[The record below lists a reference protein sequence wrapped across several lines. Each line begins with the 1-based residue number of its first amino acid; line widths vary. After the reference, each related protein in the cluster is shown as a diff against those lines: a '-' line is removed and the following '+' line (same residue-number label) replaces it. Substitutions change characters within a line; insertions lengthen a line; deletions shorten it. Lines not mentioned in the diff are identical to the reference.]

1 VDRRLISAL
10 VAVPIV
16 VAGGWWL
23 RSRSATG
30 VASQKV
36 QYKLSAVEVG
46 EVKKTVSATGTLQAW
61 RVVDIKA
68 RAGGE
73 LAFLGVDVGSEVKS
87 GQILAKI
94 DPLDVQ
100 LTLNQARADVTS
112 SKAREAQSGKTYQ
125 LTMKQS
131 DISVRD
137 SEANVRS
144 ATASKA
150 SAEASV
156 KAAETRL
163 ATARQ
168 QAEAQPRLTEAA
180 IASAKASYEQA
191 VTQRKQL
198 DATTR
203 QQRASAQAGYQ
214 QAVAN
219 RENARLTLE
228 RQKSLLQK
236 GFVSQQA
243 VDTAV
248 AGLEVADANILNTKA
263 RVDTID
269 VEMRTTLEAAD
280 ARVAQSK
287 AVYDQ
292 AKAGSVDIENRRNA
306 VLEAEASLLQA
317 KASLGQ
323 ATAALARAEA
333 SLDQSKAQT
342 INNDIRRF
350 DIDANK
356 ASIARAEAS
365 RFNAETAL
373 SRTVI
378 RAPMEGVV
386 LQKFVEQGTIIAS
399 ALGMAAQGT
408 NLVQIGDVSRMYV
421 DVAVDETDIASV
433 DVGQTV
439 DVAVEAYP
447 GIPFEGKVIRIDPQ
461 AVVLQNVTS
470 VHVRVEVDNSA
481 PTFALLKPSM
491 NATCEFVMDKV
502 DSAVKVPNEA
512 IRQDNEGDYVEIGTG
527 GKTPPPDPKT
537 GEVSDPDALVDV
549 KLKKVRIT
557 KGVEGNDV
565 TEVKESEGNAI
576 QEGVKIVTQTI
587 EPTPTTPGGG
597 SPFGGGMGGM
607 RGMGGGGGRR

>member
-1 VDRRLISAL
+1 MDRRLIAAL
-10 VAVPIV
+10 IAVPV
-16 VAGGWWL
+16 VAGAGWWFK
-23 RSRSATG
+23 SRSAAG
-30 VASQKV
+30 NAAEKV
-36 QYKLSAVEVG
+36 QYKLSPVEVG

-73 LAFLGVDVGSEVKS
+73 LAFLGVDVGSEVRKD
-87 GQILAKI
+87 QVLAKI

-125 LTMKQS
+125 LTTQQS
-131 DISVRD
+131 SITVRD
-137 SEANVRS
+137 AEAGLRS

-150 SAEASV
+150 ASEANV

-168 QAEAQPRLTEAA
+168 QAEAQPKLTGAA

-191 VTQRKQL
+191 TTQRRQL
-198 DATTR
+198 DATTK
-203 QQRASAQAGYQ
+203 QQRASAQAAFN
-214 QAVAN
+214 QAQAN
-219 RENARLTLE
+219 RENARLVLE
-228 RQKSLLQK
+228 RNKALLGK
-236 GFVSQQA
+236 GFVSQSA
-243 VDTAV
+243 VDSAT
-248 AGLEVADANILNTKA
+248 AGLEVADANVLTSKT
-263 RVDTID
+263 RLDTID
-269 VEMRTTLEAAD
+269 VELRTSIEAAD
-280 ARVAQSK
+280 ARVEQTK
-287 AVYDQ
+287 AAYDQ
-292 AKAGSVDIENRRNA
+292 AQAGSVDIQNRRNSA
-306 VLEAEASLLQA
+306 LEAEAALAQA
-317 KASLGQ
+317 QAALGQ
-323 ATAALARAEA
+323 ATAALARSEA
-333 SLDQSKAQT
+333 TLDQARAQR

-365 RFNAETAL
+365 KFNAETAL

-378 RAPMEGVV
+378 RAPMDGVV

-399 ALGMAAQGT
+399 ALGFSSQGT
-408 NLVQIGDVSRMYV
+408 NLVQIGDISRMYV

-433 DVGQTV
+433 DIGQTV
-439 DVAVEAYP
+439 DVSVEAYP

-470 VHVRVEVDNSA
+470 VHVRVEVDNTA
-481 PTFALLKPSM
+481 PTFRLLKPSM

-512 IRQDNEGDYVEIGTG
+512 IREDNEGKYVEIGTG

-537 GEVSDPDALVDV
+537 GQVADPDALIDV
-549 KLKKVRIT
+549 KLEKVKIT
-557 KGVEGNDV
+557 VGVEGNDSS
-565 TEVKESEGNAI
+565 EVKESEGSKI
-576 QEGVKIVTQTI
+576 KEGVTIVTQTI
-587 EPTPTTPGGG
+587 EPVAPTAGG

>member
-1 VDRRLISAL
+1 MDRRLIAAL
-10 VAVPIV
+10 IAVPVIAGAGWWIKSKS
-16 VAGGWWL
+16 AGGNP
-23 RSRSATG
+23 AE
-30 VASQKV
+30 KV
-36 QYKLSAVEVG
+36 QYKLSPVETG

-73 LAFLGVDVGSEVKS
+73 LAFLGVDVGSEVRKD
-87 GQILAKI
+87 QVLAKI

-125 LTMKQS
+125 LTTQQS
-131 DISVRD
+131 SITVRD
-137 SEANVRS
+137 AEAGLRS

-150 SAEASV
+150 ASEANV

-168 QAEAQPRLTEAA
+168 QAEAQPKLTGAA

-191 VTQRKQL
+191 LTQRRQL
-198 DATTR
+198 DATTK
-203 QQRASAQAGYQ
+203 QQRASAQAAFN
-214 QAVAN
+214 QAQAN
-219 RENARLTLE
+219 RENARLGLE
-228 RQKSLLQK
+228 RNKALLAK

-243 VDTAV
+243 VDSATAS
-248 AGLEVADANILNTKA
+248 LEVADANVLTSKT
-263 RVDTID
+263 RLDTID
-269 VEMRTTLEAAD
+269 VELKTTIEAAD
-280 ARVAQSK
+280 ARVEQTK
-287 AVYDQ
+287 ASYDQ
-292 AKAGSVDIENRRNA
+292 AQAGSVDIQNRRNA
-306 VLEAEASLLQA
+306 ALESEAALAQA
-317 KASLGQ
+317 QAALAQ
-323 ATAALARAEA
+323 ATAALSRSEATLEQARA
-333 SLDQSKAQT
+333 QR

-365 RFNAETAL
+365 KFNAETAL
-373 SRTVI
+373 SRTII
-378 RAPMEGVV
+378 RAPMDGVV

-399 ALGMAAQGT
+399 ALGFASQGT

-433 DVGQTV
+433 DIGQTV

-470 VHVRVEVDNSA
+470 VHVRVEIDNTA
-481 PTFALLKPSM
+481 PTFRLLKPAM

-502 DSAVKVPNEA
+502 DSAIKVPNEA
-512 IRQDNEGDYVEIGTG
+512 IREDNEGKYVEIGSG

-537 GEVSDPDALVDV
+537 GQVSDPDALVDV
-549 KLKKVRIT
+549 KIKKVKIEI
-557 KGVEGNDV
+557 GVEGNDA
-565 TEVKESEGNAI
+565 TEVKSSDGDQI
-576 QEGVKIVTQTI
+576 KEGVTIVTQTI
-587 EPTPTTPGGG
+587 EPVAPTAGG

>member
-1 VDRRLISAL
+1 MDRRLIAAL
-10 VAVPIV
+10 IAVPV
-16 VAGGWWL
+16 LAGGAWWFK
-23 RSRSATG
+23 SRSAVG
-30 VASQKV
+30 NAAEKV
-36 QYKLSAVEVG
+36 QYKLSPVEVG

-73 LAFLGVDVGSEVKS
+73 LAFLGVDVGSEVRKD
-87 GQILAKI
+87 QVLAKI

-125 LTMKQS
+125 LTTQQS
-131 DISVRD
+131 SISVRD
-137 SEANVRS
+137 AEAGLRSAAASKAASEAN
-144 ATASKA
+144 
-150 SAEASV
+150 V

-168 QAEAQPRLTEAA
+168 QADAQPKLTGAT

-191 VTQRKQL
+191 MTQRRQL
-198 DATTR
+198 DATTK
-203 QQRASAQAGYQ
+203 QQRASAQAGFN
-214 QAVAN
+214 QAQAN
-219 RENARLTLE
+219 RENARLVLE
-228 RQKSLLQK
+228 RNKALLGK
-236 GFVSQQA
+236 GFVAQSA
-243 VDTAV
+243 VDSATA
-248 AGLEVADANILNTKA
+248 ALEVADANVLTSKT
-263 RVDTID
+263 RLDTID
-269 VEMRTTLEAAD
+269 VELRTSIEAAD
-280 ARVAQSK
+280 ARVEQTKAAYEQAQ
-287 AVYDQ
+287 
-292 AKAGSVDIENRRNA
+292 AGSVDIQNRRNSA
-306 VLEAEASLLQA
+306 LEAEAALAQSQA
-317 KASLGQ
+317 ALGQ
-323 ATAALARAEA
+323 VTAALARAEA
-333 SLDQSKAQT
+333 TLEQAKAQR

-365 RFNAETAL
+365 KFNAETAL

-378 RAPMEGVV
+378 RAPMDGVV

-399 ALGMAAQGT
+399 ALGFSSQGT

-433 DVGQTV
+433 DIGQTV
-439 DVAVEAYP
+439 DVSVEAYP

-470 VHVRVEVDNSA
+470 VHVRVEVDNTA
-481 PTFALLKPSM
+481 PTFRLLKPAM

-502 DSAVKVPNEA
+502 ESAIKVPNEA
-512 IRQDNEGDYVEIGTG
+512 IREDNEGKYVEIGTG

-537 GEVSDPDALVDV
+537 GQVADPDALIDV
-549 KLKKVRIT
+549 KLEKVKIT
-557 KGVEGNDV
+557 IGVEGNDA
-565 TEVKESEGNAI
+565 TEVKESDGSKI
-576 QEGVKIVTQTI
+576 KEGVTIVTQTI
-587 EPTPTTPGGG
+587 EPVAPTAGG

>member
-1 VDRRLISAL
+1 MRVDRRLIAAL
-10 VAVPIV
+10 VAVPV
-16 VAGGWWL
+16 VVVGGWWL
-23 RSRSATG
+23 RSRSASSG
-30 VASQKV
+30 AAEKV

-61 RVVDIKA
+61 RMVDIKA

-73 LAFLGVDVGSEVKS
+73 LAFLGVDVGSSVKS

-125 LTMKQS
+125 LTRKQS
-131 DISVRD
+131 DIAVRD

-150 SAEASV
+150 SAEANV

-168 QAEAQPRLTEAA
+168 QAEAQPRLTNAA

-191 VTQRKQL
+191 ATQRRQL
-198 DATTR
+198 EATTR
-203 QQRASAQAGYQ
+203 QQKASAQAAYQ

-228 RQKSLLQK
+228 RQKALLQK
-236 GFVSQQA
+236 GFVAQQA
-243 VDTAV
+243 VDSAV
-248 AGLEVADANILNTKA
+248 AGLEVADANVLSSKA
-263 RVDTID
+263 RFDTID
-269 VEMRTTLEAAD
+269 VELRTTIEGAN
-280 ARVAQSK
+280 ARVEQTKAAYEQAQ
-287 AVYDQ
+287 
-292 AKAGSVDIENRRNA
+292 AGSVDIENRRNA
-306 VLEAEASLLQA
+306 VLEAEAALLQS
-317 KASLGQ
+317 KASLAQ
-323 ATAALARAEA
+323 STAALARAEA
-333 SLDQSKAQT
+333 SLEQSQAQT
-342 INNDIRRF
+342 INNDIRKF

-365 RFNAETAL
+365 RFNAQTAL
-373 SRTVI
+373 SRTII
-378 RAPMEGVV
+378 RAPMDGVV

-433 DVGQTV
+433 DIGQTV

-481 PTFALLKPSM
+481 PTFALLKPAM

-512 IRQDNEGDYVEIGTG
+512 IRQDNEGDYVEVGTG
-527 GKTPPPDPKT
+527 GTTPPPDPKT
-537 GEVSDPDALVDV
+537 GQVADPDALVDV

-557 KGVEGNDV
+557 KGVEGNDA

-576 QEGVKIVTQTI
+576 AEGVKIVTQTI
-587 EPTPTTPGGG
+587 EPTPATPGG

-607 RGMGGGGGRR
+607 RGGGGRR

>member
-1 VDRRLISAL
+1 MDRRLIAAL
-10 VAVPIV
+10 IV
-16 VAGGWWL
+16 VPVVAAAGYFFKM
-23 RSRSATG
+23 RSGGGNPAEKT
-30 VASQKV
+30 
-36 QYKLSAVEVG
+36 QYRLAKVEVG

-73 LAFLGVDVGSEVKS
+73 LSFLGVDVGSEVKT

-112 SKAREAQSGKTYQ
+112 SQAREAQSGKSYQ
-125 LTMKQS
+125 LQVKQS
-131 DISVRD
+131 VISVKD
-137 SEANVRS
+137 AEASLRS
-144 ATASKA
+144 AVASRT

-156 KAAETRL
+156 RAAETRL

-168 QAEAQPRLTEAA
+168 QAEAQPKLTGAS

-203 QQRASAQAGYQ
+203 QQRASAQATYD

-219 RENARLTLE
+219 RENARLSLE
-228 RQKSLLQK
+228 RQKALLAK

-243 VDTAV
+243 VDTAT
-248 AGLEVADANILNTKA
+248 AGLEVADANILSSKA
-263 RVDTID
+263 RLDTID
-269 VEMRTTLEAAD
+269 AELRGTIESAD
-280 ARVAQSK
+280 ARVDQTRAAYEQAQ
-287 AVYDQ
+287 
-292 AKAGSVDIENRRNA
+292 AGTVDIANRKNA
-306 VLEAEASLLQA
+306 VLEAEASLAQSKAALLQA
-317 KASLGQ
+317 SAALSRAQVAVEQ
-323 ATAALARAEA
+323 ATAQA
-333 SLDQSKAQT
+333 

-356 ASIARAEAS
+356 ASIARAQAS

-373 SRTVI
+373 SRTII

-386 LQKFVEQGTIIAS
+386 LQKFVEEGTIIAS
-399 ALGMAAQGT
+399 ALGMSAQGT

-433 DVGQTV
+433 DIGQTV
-439 DVAVEAYP
+439 DVSVEAYP

-470 VHVRVEVDNSA
+470 VHVRVEIDNSA
-481 PTFALLKPSM
+481 PTFRLLKPAM

-502 DSAVKVPNEA
+502 DSAIKVPNEA
-512 IRQDNEGDYVEIGTG
+512 IREDNEGKYVEIGSG

-537 GEVSDPDALVDV
+537 GQVADPDALVDV
-549 KLKKVRIT
+549 KLKKV
-557 KGVEGNDV
+557 KVEVGVEGND
-565 TEVKESEGNAI
+565 TSEIKKSENDAI
-576 QEGVKIVTQTI
+576 KEGVTIVTQTI
-587 EPTPTTPGGG
+587 EPTPQQASG